1 MYDTLALC
9 SAPTEEECVQVG
21 DDDYASKARKECRA
35 LINQLERQFGTH
47 DSAHF
52 AIKSNYHDY
61 GTYYDVVVEYDSS
74 VESAVEYAYNIEN
87 NLPTNWD
94 DQARSALAQMLA
106 AEVERSDKFIKE
118 MDRHRSVVTS
128 IAAAQAE
135 NQRESS
141 NDRERLA
148 KAIDRLAEEQ
158 AHLRR
163 SIDSLEGDVETCIHE
178 IRRYQ
183 TD

>member
-1 MYDTLALC
+1 MSGAISTLIEELTKSGSVTAAMVILAVC
-9 SAPTEEECVQVG
+9 AAAWTAKYMMARATEAN
-21 DDDYASKARKECRA
+21 DFNRKLLTAS
-35 LINQLERQFGTH
+35 L
-47 DSAHF
+47 
-52 AIKSNYHDY
+52 
-61 GTYYDVVVEYDSS
+61 
-74 VESAVEYAYNIEN
+74 
-87 NLPTNWD
+87 